1 MPRENIG
8 LTIRLTAGLFFCAG
22 GRRMPK
28 LWMYVGGDMYI
39 RVRRMCAEAGGFKVF
54 VDSTRLKCY
63 NLVQTK
69 IIFEVFLHEYLA

>member
-1 MPRENIG
+1 
-8 LTIRLTAGLFFCAG
+8 
-22 GRRMPK
+22 MPK